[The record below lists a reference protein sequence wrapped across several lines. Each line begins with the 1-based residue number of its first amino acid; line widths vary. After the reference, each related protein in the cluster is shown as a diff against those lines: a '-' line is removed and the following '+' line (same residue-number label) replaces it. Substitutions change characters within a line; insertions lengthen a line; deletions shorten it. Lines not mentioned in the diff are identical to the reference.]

1 MADYQSVLE
10 LQTFL
15 NTGIQPCRRSLCG
28 LVSLKTAVYIVLC
41 LDVVL
46 GCVYIAESIL
56 LILVN
61 GLIPGEF
68 RELVVSLVGNSVS
81 VVTLP
86 FAFLGFLAL
95 RTSDSSHFHLYF
107 LYKSFEVLFLS
118 IYAPATS
125 YIYCY
130 GQGWV
135 CEVVTLICVLG
146 QKVGVDLYFL
156 YLIWSMDVELRQ
168 QVFCPT
174 PELKSFEL
182 VDLQDHNS

>member
-10 LQTFL
+10 FQTFL
-15 NTGIQPCRRSLCG
+15 STGIQPCKRTLCD
-28 LVSLKTAVYIVLC
+28 LVSLKTAVYIVMC

-68 RELVVSLVGNSVS
+68 RELVVSLLGNSVS
-81 VVTLP
+81 VVTVP
-86 FAFLGFLAL
+86 FAFIGILAL
-95 RTSDSSHFHLYF
+95 RTCDFPHFHLYF

-130 GQGWV
+130 GQDWI
-135 CEVVTLICVLG
+135 CEVATLVCLLG

-156 YLIWSMDVELRQ
+156 YLVWSMDVELRV
-168 QVFCPT
+168 QVLSPA